1 MAKDPAFLFYS
12 QDFLVG
18 TMAMPF
24 DDRGKYITLL
34 CYMQQNGRITEETI
48 RLLVGSLSVM
58 LRLKF
63 KQDEQGLFYNERLEL
78 EVEKRTKFV
87 ESRQLNGLKGGRP
100 IVNQEVNKN
109 NINKTDRLTYRLAKN
124 NLIED
129 ENIIYIIGYLNKK
142 VSANFKSSS
151 KATQKL
157 INARI
162 KEGYSIIDFEKVI
175 DIKSSK
181 WLNDQGMSQYLRPE
195 TLFGNKFESYLM
207 EGKKQNIQ
215 TEQRKLVY

>member
-63 KQDEQGLFYNERLEL
+63 KQDEHGLFYNERLEL

-100 IVNQEVNKN
+100 SNIQQVKIKN
-109 NINKTDRLTYRLAKN
+109 LNKTDRLAKN

-129 ENIIYIIGYLNKK
+129 ENVIENIITYLNKK
-142 VSANFKSSS
+142 VSSDFKKSTKS
-151 KATQKL
+151 TQKL

-181 WLNDQGMSQYLRPE
+181 WLNDPGMSQYLRPE
-195 TLFGNKFESYLM
+195 TLFGNKFESYLN
-207 EGKKQNIQ
+207 ESKKIVQ
-215 TEQRKLVY
+215 TEKRTLQY